1 MKVALANDHRWIN
14 PENPDWYAR
23 QILAEDQFVTE
34 ALHALN
40 VASTRVEWA
49 DTSVDWQQ
57 YDAVLIRQIW
67 DYFDRFAE
75 FQNWIDR
82 VDAATT
88 LINPAA
94 VVRWNWDKQY
104 LLDLSRAGVPTV
116 QTEVVKRQEQGPDLA
131 TALQQAGLS
140 QAVIK
145 PAVSG
150 AGRETYRI
158 RSLEDARQLKARWQQ
173 LVAAEDMLIQP
184 FMPEILNSGEV
195 SIMIMHGQV
204 THAVRKIA
212 APGEFRVQDDHGG
225 KVVSHVPSAAEKNV
239 ALQAVEAVPAPVSY
253 ARVDLVAGE
262 SGPCIMELELI
273 EPECFFRNCPQAAQ
287 RLAASVVEVIRQ
299 QA

>member
-14 PENPDWYAR
+14 PENPNWYAR
-23 QILAEDQFVTE
+23 QILAEDQFVTD

-40 VASTRVEWA
+40 VASTRVDWA

-57 YDAVLIRQIW
+57 YDAVLIRQTW
-67 DYFDRFAE
+67 DYFDRFVE

-82 VDAATT
+82 IDATTT

-116 QTEVVKRQEQGPDLA
+116 QTKVVKRQEQGPDLA
-131 TALQQAGLS
+131 TAMQQTGLS

-158 RSLEDARQLKARWQQ
+158 RSLEDARQFQTRWQQ

-184 FMPEILNSGEV
+184 FMPEILNSGEA

-225 KVVSHVPSAAEKNV
+225 KVVQHVPSAAEKNV
-239 ALQAVEAVPAPVSY
+239 ALQAIEAVPAPVSY
-253 ARVDLVAGE
+253 ARVDLVVGE

-287 RLAASVVEVIRQ
+287 QLAASVVEVLRP